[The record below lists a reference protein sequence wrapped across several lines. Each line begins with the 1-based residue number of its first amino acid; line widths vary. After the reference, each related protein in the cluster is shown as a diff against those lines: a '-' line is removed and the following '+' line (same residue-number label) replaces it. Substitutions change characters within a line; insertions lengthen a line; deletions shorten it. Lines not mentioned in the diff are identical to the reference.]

1 MRRGTILSLRLA
13 LCGLLA
19 LTDHKAARHMAL
31 LGICVADCYLGGA
44 EA

>member
-1 MRRGTILSLRLA
+1 MRRGTIFSLRIA

-19 LTDHKAARHMAL
+19 TTDHKATRYMAL

-44 EA
+44 AA

>member
-19 LTDHKAARHMAL
+19 LTDHTATRHLAL
-31 LGICVADCYLGGA
+31 LGICTADIYLGA
-44 EA
+44 LA